1 MLRNFYLEGDII
13 TNMDFFG
20 QKANP
25 LKKGNLPYETNIQN
39 PSLRFLW
46 GFLAKNRQHFS
57 NYFFFKSNSKTLV
70 KYEKSGFDQL
80 GSVNLEKKIN
90 QYYFHIRPK

>member
-25 LKKGNLPYETNIQN
+25 LKKGNLPYATNIQN
-39 PSLRFLW
+39 PS
-46 GFLAKNRQHFS
+46 
-57 NYFFFKSNSKTLV
+57 
-70 KYEKSGFDQL
+70 
-80 GSVNLEKKIN
+80 
-90 QYYFHIRPK
+90 